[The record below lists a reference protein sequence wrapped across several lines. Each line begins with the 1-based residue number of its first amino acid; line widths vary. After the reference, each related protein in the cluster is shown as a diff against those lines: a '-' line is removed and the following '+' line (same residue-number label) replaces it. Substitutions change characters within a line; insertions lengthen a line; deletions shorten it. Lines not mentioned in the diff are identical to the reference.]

1 MLYEPKFKPKPVVTC
16 WEMVLIVVIGVVVL
30 WWGIPAYFRA
40 VAWAG
45 EFAMQRHWL

>member
-1 MLYEPKFKPKPVVTC
+1 MLYEPKFKPKPVVAV
-16 WEMVLIVVIGVVVL
+16 WEIVLIIVFGVAAL

-45 EFAMQRHWL
+45 EFAMRHHWL